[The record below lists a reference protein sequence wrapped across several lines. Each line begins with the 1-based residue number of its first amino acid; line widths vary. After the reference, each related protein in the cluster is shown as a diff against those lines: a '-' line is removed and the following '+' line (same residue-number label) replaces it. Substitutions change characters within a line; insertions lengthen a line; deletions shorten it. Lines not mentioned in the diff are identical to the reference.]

1 MKIQEAKRVEVPLT
15 GLSTL
20 WFQVS
25 GTLCNLKCS
34 HCFISCGPG
43 IKRHGMLSRE
53 TVKDYLE
60 EARATSITDI
70 YFTGGEP
77 MLNPEITGIV
87 EDALNDAH
95 VTVLTNATL
104 ITDDVAGKFRELAA
118 AARHKLTFRVS
129 MDSPV
134 EEENDKIR
142 GTGAFNRTSEGIKR
156 LLKAGFEPII
166 TATAIKEKGPCHEQF
181 EDWLRGLGSRAPQIK
196 TLPLLHIG
204 RGEKNYRPYN
214 ENERLRDKLLDSI
227 NTDSLQCS
235 GARMITSEG
244 VFCCPILIDD
254 PSARMGT
261 TITESLKSVALT
273 SPACWTCVQE
283 GLTCSNSAGACCE
296 TRREDVKSFYADA
309 AEIPQP
315 GLCCPTAY
323 SGADT
328 GHIPDEVLDVSY
340 GCGSPV
346 TISGLA
352 EGETMLDLGA
362 GAGIDCFIASK
373 VTGPKGRVIGIDM
386 TDEMLEKAEKNKT
399 EVSKRL
405 GYGNVVFKKGFLE
418 NIPVERESVDLVTSN
433 CVINLT
439 ANKAPVF
446 KEIYRIIKNGGRF
459 VISDIISEMPVP
471 ASMRD
476 DSTLW
481 GECISGAL
489 TTEEFISLA
498 KEAGFYGITILT
510 DSFYREAGGINFYSI
525 TFRAHKLIKGERCL
539 YLGHEATYIG
549 PFKSVSDDEGHEF
562 PRGLA
567 IEVCTDT
574 ARKLSLA
581 PYREFFTITA
591 PEGHETSK
599 EESCCAS
606 DANKTEGKSG
616 CC

>member
-1 MKIQEAKRVEVPLT
+1 MKIQEAKRVEAPLT

-25 GTLCNLKCS
+25 GTLCNLKCT

-43 IKRHGMLSRE
+43 VKRHGMLTRE
-53 TVKDYLE
+53 TVRRYLE
-60 EARATSITDI
+60 EARATSVTDI

-77 MLNPEITGIV
+77 LLNPEIMGITA
-87 EDALNDAH
+87 DALKDAH
-95 VTVLTNATL
+95 VTILTNATL
-104 ITDDVAGKFRELAA
+104 VTGEAAEKFREMAET
-118 AARHKLTFRVS
+118 ARHKLTFRVS

-142 GTGAFNRTSEGIKR
+142 GTGTFKRTSEGIKR
-156 LLKAGFEPII
+156 LIKAGFEPII
-166 TATAIKEKGPCHEQF
+166 TATAIKENGPCHEQF
-181 EDWLRGLGSRAPQIK
+181 EGWLRGLGSKAPHIK

-214 ENERLRDKLLDSI
+214 DDERLRGKILDSI
-227 NTDSLQCS
+227 NTESLQCS

-254 PSARMGT
+254 PTARMGS
-261 TITESLKSVALT
+261 TITESLKSVPLS
-273 SPACWTCVQE
+273 SPACWTCVKE
-283 GLTCSNSAGACCE
+283 GLTCSNSAGACSE
-296 TRREDVKSFYADA
+296 ARREDVKSFYAEA
-309 AEIPQP
+309 AQRPQP
-315 GLCCPTAY
+315 ELCCPTAY

-328 GHIPDEVLDVSY
+328 THIPDEVLDVSY

-346 TISGLA
+346 AISGLT

-373 VTGPKGRVIGIDM
+373 LTGPKGRVIGIDM
-386 TDEMLEKAEKNKT
+386 TDEMLDKAEKNKA
-399 EVSKRL
+399 EVAKRL
-405 GYGNVVFKKGFLE
+405 GYGNVEFKKGFLE
-418 NIPVERESVDLVTSN
+418 DIPVAGESLDLVTSN

-439 ANKAPVF
+439 ANKTPVF
-446 KEIYRIIKNGGRF
+446 KEVYRILKDGGRF

-471 ASMRD
+471 ASMRE

-498 KEAGFYGITILT
+498 RDAGFYGISILT
-510 DSFYREAGGINFYSI
+510 DTFYREAGGISFYSI
-525 TFRAHKLIKGERCL
+525 TFRAHKLSKGEKCL
-539 YLGHEATYIG
+539 YLGHEATYMG
-549 PFKSVSDDEGHEF
+549 PFESVSDDDGHEF

-574 ARKLSLA
+574 ARKLSLP

-591 PEGHETSK
+591 PEGHKVTK
-599 EESCCAS
+599 EETCCPSEVKNSCC
-606 DANKTEGKSG
+606 
-616 CC
+616 

>member
-43 IKRHGMLSRE
+43 VARHAMLSRE
-53 TVKDYLE
+53 TVDGYLE
-60 EARATSITDI
+60 EARATSVTDI

-77 MLNPEITGIV
+77 LLNPEIMGIV
-87 EDALNDAH
+87 EDALKDAD
-95 VTVLTNATL
+95 VTMLTNATL
-104 ITDDVAGKFRELAA
+104 LTDGLADEFRALAKA
-118 AARHKLTFRVS
+118 SRHKLTFRVS
-129 MDSPV
+129 MESPQ
-134 EEENDKIR
+134 EEENDRVR
-142 GTGAFNRTSEGIKR
+142 GKGAFRRASGGIKS

-166 TATAIKEKGPCHEQF
+166 TATALGEKGPCAERFQ
-181 EDWLRGLGSRAPQIK
+181 EWLGGLGSKNPHIK

-214 ENERLRDKLLDSI
+214 EDERLRGVAMDSI
-227 NTDSLQCS
+227 DLKSLQCS

-254 PSARMGT
+254 PSARMGS
-261 TITESLKSVALT
+261 TITESLKPVGLT
-273 SPACWTCVQE
+273 SPACYTCVKE
-283 GLTCSNSAGACCE
+283 GLTCSNSTGACCE
-296 TRREDVKSFYADA
+296 TRREDVKSFYAEAA
-309 AEIPQP
+309 AEPRP
-315 GLCCPTAY
+315 ELCCPTAY

-328 GHIPDEVLDVSY
+328 SHIPDEVLDVSY

-346 TISGLA
+346 TISGLTG
-352 EGETMLDLGA
+352 GETMLDLGA

-373 VTGPKGRVIGIDM
+373 MTGPSGRVIGIDM
-386 TDEMLEKAEKNKT
+386 TDEMLEKAEKNKV
-399 EVSKRL
+399 EVARRL
-405 GYGNVVFKKGFLE
+405 GYGNVEFKKGFLE
-418 NIPVERESVDLVTSN
+418 DIPANTESVDLVTSN
-433 CVINLT
+433 CVINIT
-439 ANKAPVF
+439 AEKAPVF
-446 KEIYRIIKNGGRF
+446 REIYRIIKDGGRF

-471 ASMRD
+471 DSMRE

-498 KEAGFYGITILT
+498 KDAGFYGITILA

-525 TFRAHKLIKGERCL
+525 TFCAHKLSGGERCL
-539 YLGHEATYIG
+539 YLGHQATYIG
-549 PFKSVSDDEGHEF
+549 PFESVSDDDGHEF

-574 ARKLSLA
+574 ARKLSRA
-581 PYREFFTITA
+581 PYTGCFTITE
-591 PEGHETSK
+591 PEGQRAAK
-599 EESCCAS
+599 ENACISGAE
-606 DANKTEGKSG
+606 KTVGKSG